1 MATIF
6 FMRQIF
12 TLVLCIFSLTAQ
24 GQDTYL
30 VYLNQEKIEYE
41 ANPALSPAS
50 IEKRLNNR
58 LAIDHRDFRI
68 SKNTL
73 VQLKSF
79 GIIKSQSRWLTACIM
94 EMTEQN
100 ANAIRSMDLVLRVIK
115 LKSLSSKKISNSKL
129 EATFTEKEY
138 GQMYAQVKMHEGQVL
153 HDQGFQGQG
162 LKIAVFDAGFSELPT
177 IQSFRHLFM
186 ENRVFPTYNFVFDT
200 SNVFGYDGHGTAVLG
215 CMASYLVD
223 TIVGAA
229 PKADYYLFV
238 TEDSRSESKVEE
250 VNWALAAE
258 MADSIGVDI
267 IQSSLGYSIF
277 DDPATNYKPQE
288 MDGKTAISSIAA
300 NIATSKGILVISSAG
315 NSGNNSWRII
325 NAPADVEDVVAV
337 GAVNYDRSITNFSSR
352 GYNAKGIIKPNVCAV
367 GRGTALFANKGNVSY
382 GNGTSFASPT
392 IAGLAACLWQK
403 NRTWSAQEIRSAIY
417 LASDRFAS
425 VNSDYGFGIPD
436 FSKATRPIL
445 VNSDT
450 AQLKIFPNPSSKSV
464 IVEFHSPIIED
475 RVEVVIY
482 SFNKIVKRT
491 SIGVKKGLNQLYLD
505 VDGLAAGLQFVRIQL
520 NNSNIWGKFLKN

>member
-6 FMRQIF
+6 FMRYTF
-12 TLVLCIFSLTAQ
+12 TLFLWIISMTAQ

-30 VYLNQEKIEYE
+30 VYLKQDKVEYE
-41 ANPALSPAS
+41 AYPAMSPAS
-50 IEKRLNNR
+50 IEKRLKNQ
-58 LAIDHRDFRI
+58 LPIDHRDFRI
-68 SKNTL
+68 SNNTL
-73 VQLKSF
+73 QQLNTY
-79 GIIKSQSRWLTACIM
+79 GTVKSQSRWLTACAM

-100 ANAIRSMDLVLRVIK
+100 AKAIGSIDLVLRVIK
-115 LKSLSSKKISNSKL
+115 LKSPSSKKTSNSKF
-129 EATFTEKEY
+129 ETTFTEKEY
-138 GQMYAQVKMHEGQVL
+138 GQMYAQVKMHEGQSL

-162 LKIAVFDAGFSELPT
+162 LRIAVFDAGFSELPV
-177 IQSFRHLFM
+177 IQSFQHLFID
-186 ENRVFPTYNFVFDT
+186 NRVFSSYNFVYDT
-200 SNVFGYDGHGTAVLG
+200 SNVYGYDGHGTSVLG
-215 CMASYLVD
+215 CMASYLAD
-223 TIVGAA
+223 TIVGTA

-238 TEDSRSESKVEE
+238 TEDSRSESKAEE

-267 IQSSLGYSIF
+267 IQSSLGYSTF

-288 MDGKTAISSIAA
+288 MDGQTAISSIAA
-300 NIATSKGILVISSAG
+300 NIATRKGILVVSSAG

-325 NAPADVEDVVAV
+325 NAPADAEDVIAV

-352 GYNAKGIIKPNVCAV
+352 GFNSAGVIKPNVCAV
-367 GRGTALFANKGNVSY
+367 GRGTALFVNNGVASF

-403 NRTWSAQEIRSAIY
+403 NKTWSAQEIRSAIY
-417 LASDRFAS
+417 LASDKFAS
-425 VNSDYGFGIPD
+425 VDSDYGFGIPD

-450 AQLKIFPNPSSKSV
+450 SQLKIFPNPSSKSV
-464 IVEFHSPIIED
+464 VLEFHSTVVED
-475 RVEVVIY
+475 GVDVVVY

-491 SIGVKKGLNQLYLD
+491 SIGVKKGLNQIYLD
-505 VDGLAAGLQFVRIQL
+505 IDGLAAGLQFVRVQL